1 MPVSRITNWNGEEIE
16 AIQTKGGVWAFPNYL
31 NGVICSNDCCSPPPE
46 LVQKLA
52 KSDKY
57 IHFYPED
64 QPLITR
70 QLGYYTDLQSAH
82 SEDAM
87 VWSCFGT
94 AADCLQDVRTVWGQ
108 WLVKKLGYNETIT
121 KTTICLWRRVPHP
134 DNFTQGGPE
143 LDALI
148 QTDKVVILVEAKWR
162 SGESRW
168 QGIDGRSSQFDLR
181 ERFIRVLGSAVYG
194 ERRVILLSIVL
205 EGNADS
211 RPVQEG
217 IDFHRITWKT
227 LVNEGPHPRAGELR
241 RYYDWKRNLIPRK
254 YGVEPPG

>member
-1 MPVSRITNWNGEEIE
+1 MYRHMPVSRITNWNGEEIE

-94 AADCLQDVRTVWGQ
+94 AADCLQDDRTMWAQ
-108 WLVKKLGYNETIT
+108 WLVRNLGYHDTIT

-148 QTDKVVILVEAKWR
+148 QTDKVVILVSIARFNPTDFQSVSFQRHYSREGDMTGSYEATA
-162 SGESRW
+162 
-168 QGIDGRSSQFDLR
+168 
-181 ERFIRVLGSAVYG
+181 RVL
-194 ERRVILLSIVL
+194 
-205 EGNADS
+205 
-211 RPVQEG
+211 P
-217 IDFHRITWKT
+217 K
-227 LVNEGPHPRAGELR
+227 
-241 RYYDWKRNLIPRK
+241 
-254 YGVEPPG
+254 